1 LSKNNQNYMITV
13 HQLHGRTD
21 RQAEERT
28 DWQFTIA

>member
-1 LSKNNQNYMITV
+1 MITV